1 MAEKQL
7 LLEVVTPDRL
17 VLSAEAEVVVCP
29 GVEGQFGVLPG
40 HIPFLSALDIGE
52 MYYKAGG
59 KTEYLAVSG
68 GFAEVTG
75 EKVTI
80 VAESAEVGREIDVE
94 RAKRAAERA
103 EKRIAAGKTA
113 EIDWARAEAA
123 MRRSLMRMKVAG
135 R

>member
-7 LLEVVTPDRL
+7 LLEVVTPDRM
-17 VLSAEAEVVVCP
+17 VLATNADVVVCP
-29 GVEGQFGVLPG
+29 GVEGQFGVLVG

-52 MYYKAGG
+52 MYYRLGG
-59 KTEYLAVSG
+59 TTEHLCITG

-80 VAESAEVGREIDVE
+80 VAE
-94 RAKRAAERA
+94 AAERSCD
-103 EKRIAAGKTA
+103 
-113 EIDWARAEAA
+113 IDLERARRAKERAERRLATAKTEEVDYVRAEVALRRA
-123 MRRSLMRMKVAG
+123 MVREKVGG